1 MSKKTLTV
9 IDLFCGAGGFSE
21 GFRQQGFD
29 IILGVDRWQPAID
42 TFNHNYS
49 KDFEAK
55 NILLYGE
62 SIEEIENLPDSD
74 VILGSPPCVS
84 FSNSNKSG
92 KADKTLGIK
101 LTECFLRIVAVKKH
115 KPNSKLKAWF
125 MENVKNSKKH
135 LQPSYSFKDLNLY
148 EWAIE
153 NGIDPKSTAVVL
165 HGNSAIINSADY
177 GSLQSRHRLIT
188 GEIVISGKF
197 LLPTPTH
204 KCPENK
210 TANCL
215 FENLQSLPNYRTL
228 GQFMKSFPSPFD
240 KETSELVSDPSY
252 DFIIEKRSISDHFYD
267 TGIHE
272 CEWKNSEYLKLN
284 HPFMGKMSFPENL
297 SKPSRTV
304 TATSIGSS
312 REALIFKSEV
322 HRTGNGEYRIPTVRE
337 AAVLMGFPLTYQ
349 FIGSEGIKRK
359 LIGNAV
365 CPPVSNA
372 LAREVRRAYG
382 LCVLDKPD
390 VTTEPNLE
398 KINNLNT
405 FSTKDFGL
413 PPKRKKGSR
422 FRRHPFKSGNMTIAL
437 SNYDITGENKKLGDW
452 RVTVFYG
459 TGEGFGSS
467 SYKEGFYKQLE
478 PIIIK
483 EFPDGENFIKVINNG
498 FSERIAG
505 KHLLQEMYEN
515 KISYGQYL
523 EPTLLIDE
531 LAKII
536 EQFDTLDEAFD
547 QKGLSIF
554 KKSSVP
560 KKQLY
565 SLYAINKI
573 ISVANNN

>member
-1 MSKKTLTV
+1 MSKETLTV
-9 IDLFCGAGGFSE
+9 IDFFCGAGGFSE

-29 IILGVDRWQPAID
+29 IILGVDRWQPAIN
-42 TFNHNYS
+42 TFNHNYN
-49 KDFEAK
+49 KYLEPK

-74 VILGSPPCVS
+74 IILGSPPCVS

-125 MENVKNSKKH
+125 MENVKNSKKY
-135 LQPSYSFKDLNLY
+135 LQPSYSFKDLNLD
-148 EWAIE
+148 EWAEE
-153 NGIDPKSTAVVL
+153 NGIDSKSTAVVL

-177 GSLQSRHRLIT
+177 GSLQSRQRLIT

-197 LLPTPTH
+197 LLPPPTH
-204 KCPENK
+204 KCPESK
-210 TANCL
+210 TANSL
-215 FENLQSLPNYRTL
+215 FENSQSLPSYRTL
-228 GQFMKSFPSPFD
+228 GQFIKSFPTPFD
-240 KETSELVSDPSY
+240 KETSELVRDPSY
-252 DFIIEKRSISDHFYD
+252 DYIIEKRSISDHFYD

-272 CEWKNSEYLKLN
+272 CEWKNSKYLKLN

-312 REALIFKSEV
+312 REALIFKSEIL
-322 HRTGNGEYRIPTVRE
+322 RIGNGEYRTPTVRE

-365 CPPVSNA
+365 CPSVSNA
-372 LAREVRRAYG
+372 LAREVRKAYG
-382 LCVLDKPD
+382 LNILDKPD
-390 VTTEPNLE
+390 VITAPILE
-398 KINNLNT
+398 RVNNLNT
-405 FSTKDFGL
+405 FSIKEFGL

-422 FRRHPFKSGNMTIAL
+422 FRRHPFKNGNMTIAL
-437 SNYDITGENKKLGDW
+437 SNYDITGESNESGSWK
-452 RVTVFYG
+452 VTVFYG
-459 TGEGFGSS
+459 TGEGYGSF

-478 PIIIK
+478 PIITK
-483 EFPDGENFIKVINNG
+483 EFPDGENFIKIINNG

-515 KISYGQYL
+515 KISFGRYL

-536 EQFDTLDEAFD
+536 EQFDAQNDSFN
-547 QKGLSIF
+547 QKELPIF
-554 KKSSVP
+554 EKSSVP